1 MSFGER
7 LKRLRVEKGL
17 SQQEL
22 ADILKVNRA
31 TLGNWEIDRTS
42 PGYTTLCKIAK
53 YFNVTVDY
61 LLNGEPLKV
70 GEDGVPYIVMS
81 PDEIELFAQI
91 KQLSE
96 EDKVMV
102 KSLVEHLRRKKGV
115 NEKAAGS
122 DNIRPFSQK
131 D

>member
-53 YFNVTVDY
+53 YFNVTIDY
-61 LLNGEPLKV
+61 LLNGEPVKV
-70 GEDGVPYIVMS
+70 GDDGMPYIVMS
-81 PDEIELFAQI
+81 PEEIELFAEI

-96 EDKVMV
+96 EDKMMV
-102 KSLVEHLRRKKGV
+102 YSLVNHLRRKKGV
-115 NEKAAGS
+115 NEEAAGS
-122 DNIRPFSQK
+122 DNVRPFRHRN
-131 D
+131 

>member
-1 MSFGER
+1 MAFGER
-7 LKRLRVEKGL
+7 LKRLRVEKDL

-70 GEDGVPYIVMS
+70 SEDGVPYIVMS
-81 PDEIELFAQI
+81 PEDIELFAEI

-96 EDKVMV
+96 EDKAMV
-102 KSLVEHLRRKKGV
+102 NSLVEHLRRKKGV
-115 NEKAAGS
+115 NEEAAGN
-122 DNIRPFSQK
+122 DNIRPFRHRG
-131 D
+131 

>member
-53 YFNVTVDY
+53 YFNVTIDY
-61 LLNGEPLKV
+61 LLNGEPVKV
-70 GEDGVPYIVMS
+70 GDDGMPYIVMS
-81 PDEIELFAQI
+81 PEEIELFAEI

-96 EDKVMV
+96 EDKMMIY
-102 KSLVEHLRRKKGV
+102 SLVNHLRRKKGV
-115 NEKAAGS
+115 NEEAAGN
-122 DNIRPFSQK
+122 DNIRPFRHRN
-131 D
+131 

>member
-1 MSFGER
+1 MAFGER
-7 LKRLRVEKGL
+7 LKRLRVEKDL

-70 GEDGVPYIVMS
+70 SEDGVPYIVMS
-81 PDEIELFAQI
+81 PEDIELFAEI

-96 EDKVMV
+96 EDKAMV
-102 KSLVEHLRRKKGV
+102 NSLVEHLRRKKGV
-115 NEKAAGS
+115 NEEAAGN
-122 DNIRPFSQK
+122 DNIRPFRRRG
-131 D
+131 

>member
-53 YFNVTVDY
+53 YFNVTIDY
-61 LLNGEPLKV
+61 LLNGEPVKV
-70 GEDGVPYIVMS
+70 GDDGMPYIVMS
-81 PDEIELFAQI
+81 PEEIELFAEI

-96 EDKVMV
+96 EDKMMV
-102 KSLVEHLRRKKGV
+102 YSLVNHLRRKKGV
-115 NEKAAGS
+115 NEEAAGN
-122 DNIRPFSQK
+122 DNVRPFRHRN
-131 D
+131 